1 MLALLLRRAHP
12 SRGSGLLAA
21 RPFSHPGYGGEPAPP
36 GFGGPP
42 VGGEP
47 ASTPAPQTR
56 PPTTRGAAGGGESGG
71 GATGPEESSADEDD
85 RSMTQKAA
93 DAMRRAKGHVKAAA
107 GESD

>member
-12 SRGSGLLAA
+12 SLGSGLLAA

-47 ASTPAPQTR
+47 
-56 PPTTRGAAGGGESGG
+56 GG